1 MIAVYLGEA
10 VSRRPEIYVNRVRSK
25 TEGRFQ
31 SVENAESFLKG
42 RSSRALVEKE
52 KERMA
57 VWEIYVDA
65 RRKGVEV
72 GISGFDDSGG
82 VYYWW
87 SFDAYGAK
95 QKSEPNTMLESTNYN
110 TVPTAA
116 YTEDVSIQMAK
127 TL

>member
-31 SVENAESFLKG
+31 SVGNAESFLKG

-57 VWEIYVDA
+57 V
-65 RRKGVEV
+65 
-72 GISGFDDSGG
+72 
-82 VYYWW
+82 
-87 SFDAYGAK
+87 
-95 QKSEPNTMLESTNYN
+95 
-110 TVPTAA
+110 
-116 YTEDVSIQMAK
+116 
-127 TL
+127 